1 MVIRASAL
9 VTDCA
14 PGKWEKSSTRDAAV
28 GPFFPAYNATRLR
41 TEPFD
46 GTVSAY
52 NPSVLSK
59 QDDPESYLSS
69 AGSLAAESFRHQ
81 VHSFKNSPEQQK
93 LPHLDRMRALQNHLE
108 SVREQIMHDHILQPV
123 PE

>member
-1 MVIRASAL
+1 MLPEPPFSSKKPSAQCYRLNGMVIRAIAL

-28 GPFFPAYNATRLR
+28 GPFFPAYTATRLR

-46 GTVSAY
+46 GIVSAY
-52 NPSVLSK
+52 NPSVLSN

-81 VHSFKNSPEQQK
+81 VHSLNSPEQQ
-93 LPHLDRMRALQNHLE
+93 
-108 SVREQIMHDHILQPV
+108 SFCTSTG
-123 PE
+123 